1 MSAQLASATTT
12 STDANGSRH
21 ATVQSLPCSIE
32 YDGPAA
38 VGARM
43 IVRGEGARAL
53 LKFPCAHPDM
63 IISAPFETLGDALES
78 AFRGRKLRGRDA
90 PLPAG
95 VTGCV
100 LDTTDGDASIRGTF
114 DRVRVWGHDAQP
126 TGDHYVLDS
135 FDTIRAL
142 SALHEDS

>member
-12 STDANGSRH
+12 STGANGSRH

-43 IVRGEGARAL
+43 IVRGE
-53 LKFPCAHPDM
+53 
-63 IISAPFETLGDALES
+63 GDALES